1 MADILIADDDRAIR
15 MVLTRAFTDH
25 GYQVRATGSA
35 VTLWNWVAD
44 GLGRIVISDVIM
56 PDGDGL
62 DLLPRILAQ
71 RPDLKIFV
79 MSAYTNL
86 GTAVK
91 ATHRGAFDY
100 LPKPFDLNEMVSRVE
115 RALQGKTVADSSS
128 PAEQEIAQKASP
140 PSPLSEKP
148 RQKSLKKQDE
158 HTPGKIITAAHIS
171 NGRIPDEFG
180 MIGRSAV
187 MQESFRRIAR
197 LSATDLTVLIIG
209 ESGTGKEVAA
219 RALHHLSDRQNGP
232 FVAVNMAAIPR
243 ELIESELF
251 GHEKGAFTG
260 ATHRQ
265 IGHFEQADGGS
276 LFLDEIGDM
285 PLEAQTRL
293 LRVLQDRRFNRIGGR
308 ASIATN
314 ARILAATHRDLGQLV
329 AEGSFRE
336 DLYYRLAV
344 APVSIP
350 PLRARRADIP
360 ELALHFLR
368 IGEDGGNGRSISKSL
383 SKGALE
389 RLQAHDWPG
398 NVRELMNLMQRL
410 NALCPDAEI
419 DVAQIEDELMILPTA
434 PLQHAAPDSSA
445 QSHHRHNTSSVSVNS
460 GLDSQLAQAVERVL
474 PDYFL
479 SLPEDSPPSPQL
491 YGHVIRI
498 IEEALFSAA
507 LKACN
512 GNRTQCAKLLGINRN
527 TLRTRLNAIRD
538 T

>member
-1 MADILIADDDRAIR
+1 MVFIWQIGFYMADILIADDDRAIR

-115 RALQGKTVADSSS
+115 RALQGGPAADSLFS
-128 PAEQEIAQKASP
+128 EQEVSP
-140 PSPLSEKP
+140 PSPLPE
-148 RQKSLKKQDE
+148 KQDE
-158 HTPGKIITAAHIS
+158 HTPNKHVSAANIS

-360 ELALHFLR
+360 ELAVHFLR
-368 IGEDGGNGRSISKSL
+368 IDEEDGDGRSISKSL

-434 PLQHAAPDSSA
+434 PLQQAAADSSA
-445 QSHHRHNTSSVSVNS
+445 PSPHRHGTPTTGANN
-460 GLDSQLAQAVERVL
+460 GLDSQLTQAVERIL

-479 SLPEDSPPSPQL
+479 SLPEDSLPSPQL

-538 T
+538 A

>member
-44 GLGRIVISDVIM
+44 GLGRIIISDVIM

-115 RALQGKTVADSSS
+115 RALQGQEVKNPSKPPSRPPSSS
-128 PAEQEIAQKASP
+128 RLAET
-140 PSPLSEKP
+140 P
-148 RQKSLKKQDE
+148 RQKNPGQQRASEKIPNERITDE
-158 HTPGKIITAAHIS
+158 L
-171 NGRIPDEFG
+171 G

-360 ELALHFLR
+360 ELAVHFLR
-368 IGEDGGNGRSISKSL
+368 LGEDGRDNHSALKSL
-383 SKGALE
+383 SKAALE

-419 DVAQIEDELMILPTA
+419 TVTQIEDELMILPTA
-434 PLQHAAPDSSA
+434 PLQNGSSSDVPLRSNNRQNLSPHATSSA
-445 QSHHRHNTSSVSVNS
+445 
-460 GLDSQLAQAVERVL
+460 LDSLLAEAVERVL

-479 SLPEDSPPSPQL
+479 SLPEEDSLPSPQL
-491 YGHVIRI
+491 YSHVIRI
-498 IEEALFSAA
+498 IEEELFSAA

-538 T
+538 I